1 MSEHDEQTKQLLNEV
16 LANQQSLH
24 DAMSVLSSRLDNIES
39 TLRTIAEKEKPE
51 VDSWLHADID
61 PLYKHAEQLVVETG
75 RASTSLL
82 QRVLKV
88 GYARAATLIDALEA
102 NGVIGPM
109 DGAKP
114 RIIMV
119 TQEDLD
125 EAAEEEDSDD
135 ASDTAM
141 LDDEELYEAA
151 KLAVIE
157 AGKAST
163 SYLQRKLRIGY
174 SRSARLMDMLEENG
188 VIGPVD
194 GIKPR
199 KLIKN

>member
-1 MSEHDEQTKQLLNEV
+1 MSELDLQTKELLTEV
-16 LANQQSLH
+16 LANQQTLH
-24 DAMSVLSSRLDNIES
+24 DAMGVLSDRLNSIEVLLQTIADKIES
-39 TLRTIAEKEKPE
+39 EA
-51 VDSWLHADID
+51 DSWLELDED

-82 QRVLKV
+82 QRVLRV
-88 GYARAATLIDALEA
+88 GYARAATLIDALESH
-102 NGVIGPM
+102 GVIGPM

-125 EAAEEEDSDD
+125 EAAEKEEVDD
-135 ASDTAM
+135 ALDTAT

-151 KLAVIE
+151 KQAVIE

-163 SYLQRKLRIGY
+163 SFIQRKLRIGY
-174 SRSARLMDMLEENG
+174 SRSVRLMDMLEERG
-188 VIGPVD
+188 VIGPVN

-199 KLIKN
+199 EIL

>member
-1 MSEHDEQTKQLLNEV
+1 MSEHDEQTKQLLGEV

-24 DAMSVLSSRLDNIES
+24 DAIAVLSSRLDSIES
-39 TLRTIAEKEKPE
+39 TLRTIAEKEEPE

-82 QRVLKV
+82 QRVLRV
-88 GYARAATLIDALEA
+88 GYARAACLIDLLEA
-102 NGVIGPM
+102 NGVIGPS

-119 TQEDLD
+119 TQEELD
-125 EAAEEEDSDD
+125 ETAEEEDADD
-135 ASDTAM
+135 ASDAET
-141 LDDEELYEAA
+141 LEDEELYEAA
-151 KLAVIE
+151 KQAVIE

-194 GIKPR
+194 GLKPR
-199 KLIKN
+199 TLI